1 MTAPAER
8 KNSLG
13 PTVEQQDKA
22 MARLQKRRRG
32 DGFNP
37 ITGEPETGEAYDEA
51 RRDAAIAREDIKRNI
66 RTEDPPSNRV
76 LATSNA
82 ALQAD
87 NAALRAQVAEL
98 AGALRM
104 IIDLAEPNVASFQ
117 PLNISPESDII
128 ETARVA
134 LNNWR

>member
-98 AGALRM
+98 AEALAALLVPEVYEGTVGNACSERQRVVAYARAA
-104 IIDLAEPNVASFQ
+104 LAKVDA
-117 PLNISPESDII
+117 
-128 ETARVA
+128 
-134 LNNWR
+134 